1 MKTKVWKEEVVI
13 PTYKIGAPEKYPIFL
28 EKRVYQGS
36 SGAVYPFPI
45 IEKIYDEKE
54 DKEWIALFLEND
66 FIKVMIL
73 PELGGRIQIAYDK
86 IKERHFIYYNQVIK
100 PALVGLNGP
109 WISGGIEFNWPQHHR
124 PSTFEPVDF
133 NFKENSDGSAT
144 IRVSEIERMSRTR
157 GTAAFTLYSG
167 KAYLEMSVQ
176 LYNRT
181 PFPQN
186 FLWWANPAVKVNEHY
201 QSVFPPDVRAVY
213 DHGKRDVSTFPIA
226 TGTYYK
232 VDYSSGVDIS
242 WYKNIPVPTSFMA
255 VNSKY
260 DFLGGYEHDTKGGV
274 LHVANHHV
282 SPGKKQWTWG
292 NGDFGHVW
300 DRNLTDEDGPY
311 IELMCGVYTDNQP
324 DFSWLHPYE
333 EKSFKQYFLPYRE
346 LGLVKNANKDALLN
360 LEFNL
365 DQAEIK
371 VMTTGTFSDCTV
383 LLTASDKVFLQDKVN
398 FKPGMVYEKS
408 VLIDKKKS
416 EINYK
421 LTVFLSD
428 GSILLS
434 WQPELIKEEEIP
446 APALPA
452 QQPEEI
458 DTIERLYLNGLHLEQ
473 YRHATFSPLPYYEE
487 ALRRDP
493 DDIRNNNALGLWL
506 LRRGKYP
513 EAEKYFKRAINRL
526 TLRNPNPYDCE
537 PYFNLGLTLKQQNR
551 LDEAYDAFYKSV
563 WDVSWQDAGY
573 FNLALIDTAR
583 NNYNEALD
591 LVERSLI
598 RNQHNHKAHHLKSCL
613 LRKFAQ
619 PENALKFLY
628 DSLQIDPF
636 NFGVLFEIFL
646 ITKTNKDREHLQSLV
661 RDNPHNYIEISL
673 DYANAGLWDEAY
685 TLISIY
691 TQESKKPYPIT
702 LYCQG
707 WYAYQLDNN
716 EQALR
721 AFELAAKQPPDFCFP
736 NRIEE
741 VTALKKAIEIN
752 TTDVNAFYF
761 LGNFFY
767 ANKCYDDAINY
778 WESGQMVKFG
788 HAGIA
793 RNLALAYFNKLDKHE
808 EALKQMEL
816 AFAQDSTDA
825 RLLMEL
831 DQLYIKLN
839 RPYKQRLQF
848 LEMHMPLINH
858 RDDLYLERV
867 SLYNF
872 LGKYKKAL
880 QLIKAHTF
888 HPWEGGEGRVTGQY
902 VLSYVQLGKHALFNN
917 DFEKAITYFEAAQ
930 TYPENLGEGKLSG
943 TMENDIFYWMG
954 YAYAALDNNKEATAL
969 WTKASEGISEPSP
982 VLYYNDQQPDKIFYQ
997 GLALRKLGEEK
1008 EAKFRFQKLLDYG
1021 KKHASDNIKIDYFA
1035 VSLPDLLIWEDD
1047 LNKCNELFCKYLIG
1061 LGQFGLG
1068 DIKQARSSFELVL
1081 ENNRYHA
1088 GAFIHLKLLK
1098 KQAAEYESTH
1108 SL

>member
-1 MKTKVWKEEVVI
+1 MKTKVWQENVVI
-13 PTYKIGAPEKYPIFL
+13 PTYGIGAPEKYPLFL

-36 SGAVYPFPI
+36 SGAVYPFPV
-45 IEKIYDEKE
+45 IEKIYDEKK
-54 DKEWIALFLEND
+54 DKEWIAVFLEND
-66 FIKVMIL
+66 FIKIMIL
-73 PELGGRIQIAYDK
+73 PELGGRVQMAYDK
-86 IKERHFIYYNQVIK
+86 MKERHFIYYNRVIK

-109 WISGGIEFNWPQHHR
+109 WVSGGIEFNWPQHHR

-133 NFKENSDGSAT
+133 NFEERSDGSAV

-157 GTAAFTLYSG
+157 GTAAFTLYPDKS
-167 KAYLEMSVQ
+167 YLEINVQ

-181 PFPQN
+181 PFPQT

-232 VDYSSGVDIS
+232 VDYSAGVDIS
-242 WYKNIPVPTSFMA
+242 RYKNIPVPTSFMA
-255 VNSKY
+255 VNSRY
-260 DFLGGYEHDTKGGV
+260 DFLGGYEHDTKGGI
-274 LHVANHHV
+274 LHIANHYV

-292 NGDFGHVW
+292 SGDFGRVW
-300 DRNLTDEDGPY
+300 DRNLTNEDGPY

-346 LGLVKNANKDALLN
+346 VGLVKNANKDALLN
-360 LEFNL
+360 MEYNH
-365 DQAEIK
+365 DKAEIK
-371 VMTTGTFSDCTV
+371 VMSTGSFSDCIV
-383 LLTASDKVFLQDKVN
+383 LLTAHDKVFLKDKVN

-408 VLIDKKKS
+408 VQIDIKKS
-416 EINYK
+416 QSDYK
-421 LTVFLSD
+421 LAIFLSD
-428 GSILLS
+428 GSLLLS
-434 WQPELIKEEEIP
+434 WQPELIEEEIP

-452 QQPEEI
+452 KQPEEI
-458 DTIERLYLNGLHLEQ
+458 DTNEQLYLNGLHLEQ

-493 DDIRNNNALGLWL
+493 DDVRNNNALGLWF
-506 LRRGKYP
+506 LRRGKYS
-513 EAEKYFKRAINRL
+513 EAEKHFRHAIKRL
-526 TLRNPNPYDCE
+526 TSFNPNPYDSE
-537 PYFNLGLTLKQQNR
+537 PYFNLGLTLKQQNM
-551 LDEAYDAFYKSV
+551 LDEAYNAFYKAA

-598 RNQHNHKAHHLKSCL
+598 RNWHNHKARHLKCCL
-613 LRKFAQ
+613 LRKLARR
-619 PENALKFLY
+619 EDALKFSN

-646 ITKTNKDREHLQSLV
+646 ITKTNKHKEHLQTLM

-685 TLISIY
+685 SLISMY
-691 TQESKKPYPIT
+691 TKEKSAPYPMT
-702 LYCQG
+702 LYFQG
-707 WYAYQLDNN
+707 YYAFKLGKND
-716 EQALR
+716 EVERL
-721 AFELAAKQPPDFCFP
+721 FELAGIQPPDFCFP

-741 VTALKKAIEIN
+741 ITVLQKAIEIN
-752 TTDVNAFYF
+752 PTDVNAFYL

-767 ANKCYDDAINY
+767 ANRCYEDAVKY
-778 WESGQMVKFG
+778 WESGQIIKHG

-793 RNLALAYFNKLDKHE
+793 RNLALAYFNKLGKNE
-808 EALKQMEL
+808 EALKQMEQ
-816 AFAQDSTDA
+816 AFALDSTDA

-831 DQLYIKLN
+831 DQLYKRLN
-839 RPYKQRLQF
+839 RSYQQRLQL
-848 LEMHMPLINH
+848 LELHLPLVNY
-858 RDDLYLERV
+858 RDDLFLERI

-872 LGKYKKAL
+872 LGKYEKAL
-880 QLIKAHTF
+880 QLIEARTF
-888 HPWEGGEGRVTGQY
+888 HPWEGGEGKVISQY
-902 VLSYVQLGKHALFNN
+902 VMSQVQLGKQALFEK
-917 DFEKAITYFEAAQ
+917 DFEKAITRFKAAQ

-943 TMENDIFYWMG
+943 ARENDIFYWLG
-954 YAYAALDNNKEATAL
+954 CAYDGLGRNEEAAEF
-969 WTKASEGISEPSP
+969 WERASEGNSEPSP
-982 VLYYNDQQPDKIFYQ
+982 ALYYNDQQPDKIFYQ
-997 GLALRKLGEEK
+997 GLALRKLGKEK
-1008 EAKFRFQKLLDYG
+1008 EAELRFQKLLDYG
-1021 KKHASDNIKIDYFA
+1021 KEHISVEIRIDYFA

-1047 LNKCNELFCKYLIG
+1047 LNKRNELFCKYLIG

-1068 DIKQARSSFELVL
+1068 DIMQARSSFEQVL
-1081 ENNRYHA
+1081 ENNRYHT
-1088 GAFIHLKLLK
+1088 GAFIHLDILK
-1098 KQAAEYESTH
+1098 KSGNQI
-1108 SL
+1108 

>member
-1 MKTKVWKEEVVI
+1 MKVKVWQEKVII
-13 PTYKIGAPEKYPIFL
+13 PTYKIGTPEKYPIFL

-54 DKEWIALFLEND
+54 NKEWIALFLEND
-66 FIKVMIL
+66 FIKIMIL
-73 PELGGRIQIAYDK
+73 PELGGRVQMAYDK

-124 PSTFEPVDF
+124 PSTFEPIDF
-133 NFKENSDGSAT
+133 NFEENSDGSAT
-144 IRVSEIERMSRTR
+144 IHVNEIERMSRTR
-157 GTAAFTLYSG
+157 GLVAFTLYPD
-167 KAYLEMSVQ
+167 KAYLEISVQ

-181 PFPQN
+181 PFPQT

-232 VDYSSGVDIS
+232 VDYSTGVDIS
-242 WYKNIPVPTSFMA
+242 RYKNIPVPTSFMA

-260 DFLGGYEHDTKGGV
+260 DFLGGYEHDTKGGI
-274 LHVANHHV
+274 LHIANHHV

-292 NGDFGHVW
+292 NGDFGQVW

-333 EKSFKQYFLPYRE
+333 EKSFKQYFLPYHE
-346 LGLVKNANKDALLN
+346 VGLVKNANKDALLN
-360 LEFNL
+360 MEFFG

-371 VMTTGTFSDCTV
+371 IMTTGTFSDSTV
-383 LLTASDKVFLQDKVN
+383 LLTADDKIFLQDKVN
-398 FKPGMVYEKS
+398 FKPGMVYGKS

-416 EINYK
+416 ESNYK
-421 LTVFLSD
+421 LTLFLSD
-428 GSILLS
+428 GNILLS
-434 WQPELIKEEEIP
+434 WQPESSIEEEIP
-446 APALPA
+446 SPALPA
-452 QQPEEI
+452 QQPEKI
-458 DTIERLYLNGLHLEQ
+458 DTNEQLYLNGLHLEQ

-493 DDIRNNNALGLWL
+493 NDARNNNALGLWF

-513 EAEKYFKRAINRL
+513 EAEKYFRSAIKRL
-526 TLRNPNPYDCE
+526 TSLNPNSYNSE
-537 PYFNLGLTLKQQNR
+537 PYFNLGLALKQQNR
-551 LDEAYDAFYKSV
+551 LDEAYSAFYKAV

-573 FNLALIDTAR
+573 FNLALIDTAKK
-583 NNYNEALD
+583 NYNEALD

-598 RNQHNHKAHHLKSCL
+598 RNQHNHKARHLKSCL
-613 LRKFAQ
+613 LRKLVRH
-619 PENALKFLY
+619 EDALKFSY

-636 NFGVLFEIFL
+636 NFGILFEIFL
-646 ITKTNKDREHLQSLV
+646 ITKTNKNRKHLQTLM

-685 TLISIY
+685 TLISMY
-691 TQESKKPYPIT
+691 TQETRKPYPIT

-707 WYAYQLDNN
+707 WYASQLGNN

-721 AFELAAKQPPDFCFP
+721 LFELAAKEPPDFCFP

-741 VTALKKAIEIN
+741 VTVLKKAIDSN
-752 TTDVNAFYF
+752 PTDVNAFYL

-767 ANKCYDDAINY
+767 ANKCYEDAINY
-778 WESGQMVKFG
+778 WESGRAKEPG

-793 RNLALAYFNKLDKHE
+793 RNLALAYFNKLGKHE
-808 EALKQMEL
+808 EALKQMEH

-831 DQLYIKLN
+831 DQLYVRLN
-839 RPYKQRLQF
+839 RPYQQRLQF
-848 LEMHMPLINH
+848 LEMHLPLVNY

-872 LGKYKKAL
+872 LGKYERAL
-880 QLIKAHTF
+880 QLIKASTF
-888 HPWEGGEGRVTGQY
+888 HPWEGGEGKVTGQY
-902 VLSYVQLGKHALFNN
+902 VLSNVQLGKHALFEN
-917 DFEKAITYFEAAQ
+917 DFEKAVTYFETAQ
-930 TYPENLGEGKLSG
+930 TYPENLGEGKLYG
-943 TMENDIFYWMG
+943 AMENDIFYWLG
-954 YAYAALDNNKEATAL
+954 CAYAALDRNNEAAEL
-969 WTKASEGISEPSP
+969 WKKASEGISEPSP
-982 VLYYNDQQPDKIFYQ
+982 ALYYNDQQPDKIFYQ
-997 GLALRKLGEEK
+997 GLALRKLGKEK

-1021 KKHASDNIKIDYFA
+1021 NKHISDNIKIDYFA

-1047 LNKCNELFCKYLIG
+1047 LNKRNELFCKYLVG

-1068 DIKQARSSFELVL
+1068 DLKQARKSFELVL

-1088 GAFIHLKLLK
+1088 GAFIHLKLLV
-1098 KQAAEYESTH
+1098 KQAAKYEIRDAV
-1108 SL
+1108 

>member
-1 MKTKVWKEEVVI
+1 MKTKVWKEKVII
-13 PTYKIGAPEKYPIFL
+13 PTYKIGVPEKYPIFL

-54 DKEWIALFLEND
+54 DKKWIALFLEND
-66 FIKVMIL
+66 FIKIMIL
-73 PELGGRIQIAYDK
+73 PELGGRVQMAYDK

-124 PSTFEPVDF
+124 PSTFEPIDF
-133 NFKENSDGSAT
+133 GFEENSDGSAA
-144 IRVSEIERMSRTR
+144 IHVNEIERMSRTR
-157 GTAAFTLYSG
+157 GLVAFTLYPD
-167 KAYLEMSVQ
+167 KAYLEINVQ

-181 PFPQN
+181 PFPQT

-232 VDYSSGVDIS
+232 VDYSAGVDIS
-242 WYKNIPVPTSFMA
+242 RYKNIPVPTSFMA

-260 DFLGGYEHDTKGGV
+260 DFLGGYEHDTKGGI
-274 LHVANHHV
+274 LHIANHHV

-292 NGDFGHVW
+292 NGDFGQVW

-333 EKSFKQYFLPYRE
+333 EKSFKQYFLPYHE
-346 LGLVKNANKDALLN
+346 VGLVKNANKDALLN
-360 LEFNL
+360 MEFFG

-371 VMTTGTFSDCTV
+371 IMTTGTFPDCTV
-383 LLTASDKVFLQDKVN
+383 LLTADDKIFLQDKVN
-398 FKPGMVYEKS
+398 FKPRMVYEKS
-408 VLIDKKKS
+408 VQIDKKKS
-416 EINYK
+416 ESNYK
-421 LTVFLSD
+421 LTVFSSD

-434 WQPELIKEEEIP
+434 WQPESTIEEEIP

-452 QQPEEI
+452 QQSEEI
-458 DTIERLYLNGLHLEQ
+458 DTNEQLYLNGLHLEQ
-473 YRHATFSPLPYYEE
+473 YRHASFSPLPYYEE

-493 DDIRNNNALGLWL
+493 DDVRNNNALGLWL

-513 EAEKYFKRAINRL
+513 EAEKHFRSAIKRL
-526 TLRNPNPYDCE
+526 TSRNPNPYNCE
-537 PYFNLGLTLKQQNR
+537 PYFNLGLALKQQNK
-551 LDEAYDAFYKSV
+551 LDEAYNAFYKAV
-563 WDVSWQDAGY
+563 WDVSWQDAGC
-573 FNLALIDTAR
+573 FNLALIDTTK

-598 RNQHNHKAHHLKSCL
+598 RNQHNHKARHLKSCL
-613 LRKFAQ
+613 LRKLALH
-619 PENALKFLY
+619 ENALKFSY

-636 NFGVLFEIFL
+636 NFGILFEIFL
-646 ITKTNKDREHLQSLV
+646 ITKTNKDKEHLQTLM

-673 DYANAGLWDEAY
+673 DYACAGLWDEAY
-685 TLISIY
+685 ALISMY
-691 TQESKKPYPIT
+691 TQETKKPYPIT
-702 LYCQG
+702 LYCRG
-707 WYAYQLDNN
+707 WYASQLGND

-721 AFELAAKQPPDFCFP
+721 SFELAAKQPPDFCFP

-741 VTALKKAIEIN
+741 VTALKKAIDVN
-752 TTDVNAFYF
+752 PTDVNAFYF

-767 ANKCYDDAINY
+767 ANKCYEDAISY
-778 WESGQMVKFG
+778 WESGQAKEPG

-793 RNLALAYFNKLDKHE
+793 RNLALAYFNKLGKHE
-808 EALKQMEL
+808 EALKQMEQ
-816 AFAQDSTDA
+816 AFEQDSTDA

-831 DQLYIKLN
+831 DQLYLRLN
-839 RPYKQRLQF
+839 RSYQQRLQL
-848 LEMHMPLINH
+848 LEMHMPLVNH

-867 SLYNF
+867 SLYIF
-872 LGKYKKAL
+872 LGKYEKAL
-880 QLIKAHTF
+880 QLIKARNF
-888 HPWEGGEGRVTGQY
+888 HPWEGGEGKVTGQF
-902 VLSYVQLGKHALFNN
+902 VLSNVQLGKHALFEN
-917 DFEKAITYFEAAQ
+917 DLEKAVTCFEAAR
-930 TYPENLGEGKLSG
+930 TYPENLGEGKLPG
-943 TMENDIFYWMG
+943 AMENDIFYWLG
-954 YAYAALDNNKEATAL
+954 CAYAALDRNKEAAEL
-969 WTKASEGISEPSP
+969 WKKASEGISEPSP
-982 VLYYNDQQPDKIFYQ
+982 ALYYNDQQPDKIFYQ
-997 GLALRKLGEEK
+997 GLALRKLGKEK
-1008 EAKFRFQKLLDYG
+1008 EAKSRFQKLLDYG
-1021 KKHASDNIKIDYFA
+1021 KKHMSDNIKIDYFA

-1047 LNKCNELFCKYLIG
+1047 LNKRNELFCKYLIG

-1081 ENNRYHA
+1081 EKNRYHT
-1088 GAFIHLKLLK
+1088 GAFIHLKLLE
-1098 KQAAEYESTH
+1098 KQAAKYEITH
-1108 SL
+1108 AV

>member
-242 WYKNIPVPTSFMA
+242 CYKNIPVPTSFMA

-493 DDIRNNNALGLWL
+493 ADIRNNNALGLWL

-778 WESGQMVKFG
+778 WESGQMIKFG

-1047 LNKCNELFCKYLIG
+1047 LNKRNELFCKYLIG

>member
-646 ITKTNKDREHLQSLV
+646 ITKTNKDREHLQGLV

-778 WESGQMVKFG
+778 WESGQMIKFG

-1047 LNKCNELFCKYLIG
+1047 LNKRNELFCKYLIG